1 MLRSWFTN
9 LLGLEEVG
17 PVTYFQWFLR
27 HPWPGFVVLLCI
39 GAAVAFAAR
48 LYWRERGI
56 SLGRRIFLGALRAI
70 LYTLLILL
78 LFEPVFAIEM
88 SVKLRQSLLIV
99 LDTSESMNI
108 PDARKKERELEE
120 AAMAMGKLPF
130 DKSATQVMDAR
141 TRTEAAAVR
150 RIDLAKGLLDNP
162 NLDLFKKLGADY
174 KLRYFAFADAV
185 VPASGEGDE
194 LAASLRRIGATGK
207 TTRLG
212 AAIDDVVGRYSG
224 QPIAGVVVLT
234 DGASNEGLEPLEVA
248 RKMKDR
254 AIPIFPVGIGIPDPP
269 DVRLEGLVVQDTV
282 FAKDRVPLRFRI
294 TSKGFTNRKVDIVVT
309 VNGKE
314 IPPRREVT
322 LTGEPQFEEMSF
334 LPEEGQTALKL
345 EVAAT
350 PLPGEVVADNN
361 RLAQNIRVID
371 EKIKVLYVE
380 GKPRWEYRYLR
391 AVLLRDHRLDVK
403 FLMTQGDRDL
413 PKASDRYLERFPEIA
428 GEAFIWD
435 LVILGDV
442 PASYFTPAQISRI
455 EQLVRERGG
464 SLLVLPGLQ
473 NPLTTYLGS
482 PIEGIL
488 PVRLQPENWQDIEE
502 TVHPVPTT
510 KGDEMTVVTL
520 EVPEEKNAARWA
532 RVRPIYRVPAV
543 AGAKP
548 AATVLATL
556 SDFPRRSEP
565 YPLICWQRYGRGK
578 AMFVGTDQL
587 WRLRF
592 KVGDKHHAR
601 YWGQVIQFLTLSRL
615 LGENKRIQIETGR
628 RSFRTGERVP
638 IYANVLS
645 EAFEP
650 VSLASYSIYVERP
663 EGKAET
669 TQVKLEPVK
678 DVPGFYQG
686 FFTPEMEGRYV
697 LRTGPAE
704 SEFSNTIE
712 LQVATTPLEQLEPAM
727 QEETLRKLAELSGG
741 QYLAIRDLPS
751 LADTLK
757 PEGQTTVVRREK
769 ELWDLPAI
777 FVLVLLCAATE
788 WFFRRRYDLI

>member
-1 MLRSWFTN
+1 MFRSWFTQ

-17 PVTYFQWFLR
+17 PVTYFEWFLR
-27 HPWPGFVVLLCI
+27 HPWPRIIVLVCI
-39 GAAVAFAAR
+39 IAAAAFAAR

-56 SLGRRIFLGALRAI
+56 SRRRRIVLGALRAV
-70 LYTLLILL
+70 LYTILILL
-78 LFEPVFAIEM
+78 LFEPVFGIEM
-88 SVKLRQSLLIV
+88 SVKLRQSLLIL
-99 LDTSESMNI
+99 LDTSESMAI

-120 AAMAMGKLPF
+120 AALAMGRLSFEKGAPP
-130 DKSATQVMDAR
+130 MDAKA
-141 TRTEAAAVR
+141 RTEASAAR
-150 RIDLAKGLLDNP
+150 RIDLAKGILNNP
-162 NLDLFKKLGADY
+162 HLDLFKKLDQNY
-174 KLRYFAFADAV
+174 KLRYFSFASDI

-194 LAASLRRIGATGK
+194 VAASLRGVAADGK
-207 TTRLG
+207 STRLG
-212 AAIDDVVGRYSG
+212 AAIDEAVARYGG
-224 QPIAGVVVLT
+224 QPIAGVLVLT
-234 DGASNEGLEPLEVA
+234 DGASNEGIEPLEVA

-254 AIPIFPVGIGIPDPP
+254 GIPIFPVGIGVPDPP
-269 DVRLEGLVVQDTV
+269 DVKLEGLVVQEIV
-282 FAKDRVPLRFRI
+282 FAKDRVPVRFRI
-294 TSKGFTNRKVDIVVT
+294 ASKGFAGRHVDVVVT

-314 IPPRREVT
+314 IARKDVV
-322 LTGEPQFEEMSF
+322 LTGEPQFEEFNF

-361 RLAQNIRVID
+361 RLSQNIRVID

-413 PKASDRYLERFPEIA
+413 PKASDRYIERFPEIA

-442 PASYFTPAQISRI
+442 PSSYFTPAQLSRI

-464 SLLVLPGLQ
+464 SLLVLPGHQ
-473 NPLTTYLGS
+473 NPLTTFLGS

-488 PVRLQPENWQDIEE
+488 PVRLQPEGWEAVEE
-502 TVHPVPTT
+502 TVYPTPT
-510 KGDEMTVVTL
+510 SKGDEMTVVTL
-520 EVPEEKNAARWA
+520 EVPEERNAARWA
-532 RVRPIYRVPAV
+532 HVRPLYHVPAI

-556 SDFPRRSEP
+556 SDAPRRREP

-578 AMFVGTDQL
+578 SMFVGSDQL

-592 KVGDKHHAR
+592 KLGDKHHAR
-601 YWGQVIQFLTLSRL
+601 FWGQVIQFLTLSRL
-615 LGENKRIQIETGR
+615 LGENKRIQIETPR
-628 RSFRTGERVP
+628 HSYRTGERVP

-645 EAFEP
+645 EAFDP
-650 VSLASYSIYVERP
+650 VSLANYSVYIERP

-669 TQVKLEPVK
+669 TQVKLEPLK

-704 SEFSNTIE
+704 REFSNSVE

-727 QEETLRKLAELSGG
+727 QEEALRKLAELSGG
-741 QYLAIRDLPS
+741 SYLTISQLPK
-751 LADTLK
+751 LADMLQQ
-757 PEGQTTVVRREK
+757 EAQTTTIRREK
-769 ELWDLPAI
+769 ELWDLPFI
-777 FVLVLLCAATE
+777 FIIVLLCAATE